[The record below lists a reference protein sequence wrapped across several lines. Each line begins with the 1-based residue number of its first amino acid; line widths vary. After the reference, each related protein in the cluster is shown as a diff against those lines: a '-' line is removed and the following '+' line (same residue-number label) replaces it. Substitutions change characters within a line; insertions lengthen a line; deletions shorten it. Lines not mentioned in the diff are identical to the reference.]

1 MEKQL
6 SIRNLKVFVE
16 VCQEK
21 NVTKAAKQLDMS
33 QPAASLAIRE
43 MEEYTGTTLFERDG
57 RGIRLTK
64 AAKHFYPMVQQ
75 LLKIYSEIEYEMV
88 KWSSTSNVHIGS
100 SISIGACILPSIIWE
115 YNQNYPD
122 IEVKVSINSS
132 EIIEQAILDG
142 SLDIALIEGSIHSD
156 KIVSECFLKDEL
168 VAICGMFHPL
178 AGKTQVPLDYLR
190 NESFLFREKN
200 SGTRELIETVFSQKG
215 FFIEPI
221 WESTSTAALINAVA
235 QGIGISILPKKMLQ
249 DQLDRHKIFSFSIDG
264 IDLTRNYYV
273 IYQKKRFMTA
283 PVENFLSLVQN
294 WQEEHGNDNK
304 KPD

>member
-1 MEKQL
+1 MDKQL
-6 SIRNLKVFVE
+6 SIRNLKVFVMI
-16 VCQEK
+16 CQEK
-21 NVTKAAKQLDMS
+21 NVTKAAKELDIS
-33 QPAASLAIRE
+33 QPAASLAVRE
-43 MEEYTGTTLFERDG
+43 MEEYVGTTLFEREG

-75 LLKIYSEIEYEMV
+75 MIKIYDEMDYEMK

-100 SISIGACILPSIIWE
+100 SISIGACVLPSIIQE
-115 YNQNYPD
+115 YNQSYPE
-122 IEVKVSINSS
+122 IGVRVSINSS
-132 EIIEQAILDG
+132 EIIERAILDG
-142 SLDIALIEGSIHSD
+142 SLDIALIEGNIHSN
-156 KIVSECFLKDEL
+156 KLVSQCFLKDEL

-178 AGKTQVPLDYLR
+178 AGKKQVPLDRLR

-235 QGIGISILPKKMLQ
+235 QGLGISILPQKMLKEHLEQ
-249 DQLDRHKIFSFSIDG
+249 HKIFSFSIDG
-264 IDLTRNYYV
+264 IDLSRNYYV
-273 IYQKKRFMTA
+273 IYQEKRFMTE

-294 WQEEHGNDNK
+294 WQERG
-304 KPD
+304 